1 MAVGGILVMYRITGL
16 LIKASNLEG
25 PGVTTHG
32 DVRYSLLHTHLEMF
46 KQRCLVVAVEEVG
59 AVMVS
64 SPLQIN

>member
-1 MAVGGILVMYRITGL
+1 MYRIAGL
-16 LIKASNLEG
+16 LIKASNLAG

-32 DVRYSLLHTHLEMF
+32 HVRYSLLHTHFEMF
-46 KQRCLVVAVEEVG
+46 KQRCLGEVGG